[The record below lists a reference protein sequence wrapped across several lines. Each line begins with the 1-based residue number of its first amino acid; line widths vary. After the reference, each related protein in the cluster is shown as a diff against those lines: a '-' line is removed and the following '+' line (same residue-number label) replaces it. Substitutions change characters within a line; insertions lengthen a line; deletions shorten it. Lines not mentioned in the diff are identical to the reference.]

1 LLWYNLELSCQKE
14 KAFEIEEF
22 LLGYG
27 ATSVSFTYQNNN
39 EEFYELKPDE
49 TPLWELVKISAI
61 FEKKITIDD
70 IHNVLGKS
78 DYLNVDISTFKDRN
92 WVKSY
97 QKNITPMQFGDR
109 VWIIP
114 SWLEHKPTPG
124 DIIIKMDP
132 GMAFG
137 SGTHETTR
145 LCLEYL
151 EQNNLKDY
159 HVVDYGCGSGILGIA
174 AILLGA
180 KSVLAVDNDP
190 QSIKISNENAETNLV
205 NHKLIAQHD
214 NKEIGLQA
222 DLVIANIFSNVLLK
236 LRKKFNNIVKL
247 NGRVVLS
254 GIIEEQLDTIITTYA
269 EFFLVEKIVNRG
281 NWYLIVLNKT
291 NE

>member
-1 LLWYNLELSCQKE
+1 LIWYNIELSCQKE

-49 TPLWELVKISAI
+49 TPLWELVNISAI

-70 IHNVLGKS
+70 IHKVLEKS
-78 DYLNVDISTFKDRN
+78 HYLNIDISTFKDRN

-114 SWLEHKPTPG
+114 SWLEHKPNPG
-124 DIIIKMDP
+124 DVIIKMDP

-151 EQNNLKDY
+151 EQNNPKNN
-159 HVVDYGCGSGILGIA
+159 HVIDYGCGSGILGIA

-180 KSVLAVDNDP
+180 KKVLAIDNDY
-190 QSIKISNENAETNLV
+190 QAINITKENAELNMVSHML
-205 NHKLIAQHD
+205 LAQIH
-214 NKEIGLQA
+214 NEIIDIKA
-222 DLVIANIFSNVLLK
+222 DILIANIFSNVLLELIDKFFNILKPDGK
-236 LRKKFNNIVKL
+236 LI
-247 NGRVVLS
+247 LS
-254 GIIEEQLDTIITTYA
+254 GIIEKQLEEVIKAY
-269 EFFLVEKIVNRG
+269 EELFLVEKITSRG
-281 NWYLIVLNKT
+281 CWYLVILKKQS
-291 NE
+291 